1 MLPEPF
7 SSCTTYAFKS
17 PKLEARAKNSSDGY
31 GLFASEPIQ
40 QGEVLTVWSGVIVN
54 EGQLALL
61 PEAYRRHS
69 VQVEEELYQV
79 SYCCDE
85 PADYMNHS
93 CDPNAGP
100 IGQVVLVAMRD
111 IGPGEEVCFDYAM
124 TDGSAYDEFECHC
137 GAPNCRGRVTGD
149 DWRRPELWERY
160 KGYFSPYLQRRIDR
174 LRAEAQPAQVLLSDE
189 LWLQAVTTLVASS
202 IPVHEGSA
210 EKEERQTW

>member
-7 SSCTTYAFKS
+7 VTCTSYAFKS
-17 PKLEARAKNSSDGY
+17 PKLEAIPRSGSDGY

-40 QGEVLTVWSGVIVN
+40 QGEVLIVWGGVIVG
-54 EGQLALL
+54 EEQLATF
-61 PEAYRRHS
+61 PDAYRQHS
-69 VQVEEELYQV
+69 VQVEEGLYQV
-79 SYCCDE
+79 SLCCDE

-100 IGQVVLVAMRD
+100 VGQIVIAAMRD
-111 IGPGEEVCFDYAM
+111 IAQGEEVCFDYAM
-124 TDGSAYDEFECHC
+124 TDGSPYDEFECHC

-174 LRAEAQPAQVLLSDE
+174 LNAEAAAGQILLSDE
-189 LWLQAVTTLVASS
+189 LWLQAVADLIPTPVPGHQELVKKD
-202 IPVHEGSA
+202 G
-210 EKEERQTW
+210 RQPW